1 MRRGPAVLTH
11 AARAAGQP
19 PAGRRRSALYWAVA
33 IAAAVAVLVF
43 CYLRIAGTTPVVSDG
58 AANAMQ
64 AWDMFHGDP
73 LLHGWYVTDVSFYT
87 TELPEYGL
95 VEAVA
100 GLRPEVVHICA
111 ALTYTLLVLLA
122 AAVARGRA
130 RGAEGL
136 TRALLAAGVMLA
148 PEPGDATGVLLGAPD
163 HVGAAV
169 PVLVVMLLL
178 DWGRPRWYVPVAAG
192 IVLAVAIVGEPL
204 TLLVGVLPV
213 VAVCLARTC
222 AALVRRVPPRDLWFE
237 LSLACAAAL
246 AVPAALAGDRLIRLL
261 GGYSTNKNPAAFVP
275 LSTLPGNVPMTARS
289 VLALFGAD
297 YWSARG
303 TLNHVFAVL
312 HLAGA
317 ALVLA
322 AIVLGAW
329 RLVRTLGRAR
339 EPAGPADLVADL
351 LVVAVIVNIAAYFL
365 MYRIRHVP
373 YAAHEIGPVVSLG
386 AALTGRMLGGPLL
399 RARLLPALAAGL
411 ACYCAM
417 LGFAAARPQAAPANA
432 AVASWLVSHG
442 LRSGIAPYWEA
453 TSVTLDSGGTIAM
466 GSVLPAR
473 GGLAPWH
480 WEEDMRVFKHG
491 HSANFLLT
499 SPGESVTPALA
510 AHTFGRPAKIYH
522 YQGYTIMVWHKNLV
536 PHLGR
541 PVP

>member
-1 MRRGPAVLTH
+1 
-11 AARAAGQP
+11 
-19 PAGRRRSALYWAVA
+19 
-33 IAAAVAVLVF
+33 
-43 CYLRIAGTTPVVSDG
+43 
-58 AANAMQ
+58 MQ

-87 TELPEYGL
+87 TELPEYAL

-122 AAVARGRA
+122 AAVARGRE
-130 RGAEGL
+130 RGAGGL
-136 TRALLAAGVMLA
+136 ARALLAAGVMLA
-148 PEPGDATGVLLGAPD
+148 PEPGGATGVLLGAPD

-169 PVLVVMLLL
+169 PVLLVMLLL
-178 DWGRPRWYVPVAAG
+178 DWARPRWYIPVTVG
-192 IVLAVAIVGEPL
+192 IVLAVATVGEPL

-213 VAVCLARTC
+213 VAVCLARAC
-222 AALVRRVPPRDLWFE
+222 AALVRRVPPRAVWFE

-261 GGYSTNKNPAAFVP
+261 GGYSTNKNPARLAP
-275 LSTLPGNVPMTARS
+275 LSALPGNIPMTARS

-303 TLNHVFAVL
+303 TLNHVFAVI

-329 RLVRTLGRAR
+329 RLVRTLGAAR
-339 EPAGPADLVADL
+339 EPAGPADLVAGL
-351 LVVAVIVNIAAYFL
+351 LVTAVIVNIAAYFL
-365 MYRIRHVP
+365 LYRIRHVP
-373 YAAHEIGPVVSLG
+373 YTAHEIGPVVSLG
-386 AALTGRMLGGPLL
+386 AALAGRVLGGPLSRARL
-399 RARLLPALAAGL
+399 PGGARLLPALAAVL

-432 AVASWLVSHG
+432 SVAGWLAGHG

-480 WEEDMRVFKHG
+480 WEEDMRLFKRG
-491 HSANFLLT
+491 DSASFLLT

-510 AHTFGRPAKIYH
+510 AKTFGRPARVYH
-522 YQGYTIMVWHKNLV
+522 YHGYTILVWDKNLI